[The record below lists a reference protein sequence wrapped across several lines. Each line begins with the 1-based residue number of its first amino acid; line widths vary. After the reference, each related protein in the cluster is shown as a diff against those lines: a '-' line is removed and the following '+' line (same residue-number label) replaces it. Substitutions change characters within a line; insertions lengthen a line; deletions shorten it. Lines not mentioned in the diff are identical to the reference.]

1 MDADKI
7 TSNQVKTMSKF
18 DQHEIFKSGVEAIM
32 QMLLNN
38 ISYRYYKYGLF
49 LGVSD
54 RYLTCHYKCPTD
66 MITHAINSFNGC
78 LLYTSPSPRDATLPR
93 MPSSA

>member
-1 MDADKI
+1 MDGDKI
-7 TSNQVKTMSKF
+7 ASSQVKTMSKF
-18 DQHEIFKSGVEAIM
+18 NQHEIFKSGVVAIM
-32 QMLLNN
+32 QMLLDN

-49 LGVSD
+49 LGVPD

-66 MITHAINSFNGC
+66 MITHAINSC
-78 LLYTSPSPRDATLPR
+78 LLYTSPSPRDATLSR

>member
-1 MDADKI
+1 MDGDKV
-7 TSNQVKTMSKF
+7 TSSQVKTISEF

-49 LGVSD
+49 SGVPN

-66 MITHAINSFNGC
+66 MISC
-78 LLYTSPSPRDATLPR
+78 LLYTSPSPRDATLSR